1 LPPYTLAV
9 VLATITGKERPMSRF
24 MITFLIVTLGL
35 ITTGRLALAEEVKCE
50 GTIVR
55 IDGDNVTLKGATEE
69 HQMKIEPATKIM
81 INGKPGSPMDL
92 KLGQKVKC
100 VCDKNGDTMICT
112 TLVIMRDMQQR

>member
-1 LPPYTLAV
+1 MKRPSIFFLV
-9 VLATITGKERPMSRF
+9 VLAVGAAMYACSAP
-24 MITFLIVTLGL
+24 
-35 ITTGRLALAEEVKCE
+35 AEEVKCE
-50 GTIVR
+50 GTIVG

-100 VCDKNGDTMICT
+100 VCDKSGDTMICT
-112 TLVIMRDMQQR
+112 TLVIMRDMEQR